1 VLLIIDSLI
10 SGNVQDRQR
19 VGKLLEEIAGIF
31 RHLTAGFSLVKVLMP
46 FFQMIMRKQVT
57 FQSDYVNNV
66 IEYQTFWEDDV
77 ISLESKDG
85 EWCRQ
90 DLKTA
95 MQYIFQYSRYYDEG
109 KDASGAP
116 DFKPFVEKVVS
127 AYRTGDSFSYFAFE
141 RILIIM
147 GICSWEDIYP
157 LLKSFR
163 DGSIRDTEYFD
174 YSQMSLIYILYQLG
188 LKMETLPEFAWD
200 MLSEWCEEWTLKC
213 RGYFKGRNSHKANPR
228 QLYKRNVMTWYA
240 MVWAARNGD
249 VQDPSHA
256 NAPLFRR
263 LIDTAIQT
271 RDKEL
276 LVHLIENI
284 SELVTDSGYIC
295 TALDLLHAV
304 LSRIDSQE
312 MLDELDAKADLRY
325 SNTEQDIVTLIGK
338 VLGTAK
344 NYFPAEVNAF
354 LKRDLTGL
362 SFPGIPKYKDEILS
376 YNPGGEKLSDLFTH
390 KFGNFLIWSLVHE
403 EAVDDFAYEAMCLA
417 PDSKDSFEWFDKV
430 VRVLFVHMFKVKL

>member
-1 VLLIIDSLI
+1 
-10 SGNVQDRQR
+10 
-19 VGKLLEEIAGIF
+19 
-31 RHLTAGFSLVKVLMP
+31 
-46 FFQMIMRKQVT
+46 
-57 FQSDYVNNV
+57 
-66 IEYQTFWEDDV
+66 
-77 ISLESKDG
+77 
-85 EWCRQ
+85 
-90 DLKTA
+90 
-95 MQYIFQYSRYYDEG
+95 MQYIFQYSRYYADG

-116 DFKPFVEKVVS
+116 DFKPFLDKVVS

-147 GICSWEDIYP
+147 GICSWDDVYP

-188 LKMETLPEFAWD
+188 LKMDTLPEFAWE

-249 VQDPSHA
+249 VQDPAQA

-263 LIDTAIQT
+263 LIDTAIET

-284 SELVTDSGYIC
+284 SELVTDSGYIY
-295 TALDLLHAV
+295 TALDLLYLV
-304 LSRIDSQE
+304 LSKIDRQE
-312 MLDELDAKADLRY
+312 ILDELDAKADLRH

-354 LKRDLTGL
+354 LKRDLTAL

-403 EAVDDFAYEAMCLA
+403 EAVDNFAYEAMCLA